1 MRYLNAAVEPYA
13 AVNPTTLH
21 NKGKENII
29 SAWQQD
35 RYSNGGASGFVAG
48 VSFDGGKSWDL
59 SSLPFNRCVSGGLP
73 YDRVTDPWISF
84 APDGTAYLSALLINK
99 VNNTNSAIAAMTSKN
114 GGRSWSKPVI
124 AKADLGPSVLNDKE
138 TITAD
143 PIHSNIAY
151 MVWTRF
157 KFFPNNQIS
166 NPTWFAKT
174 TDGGQTWRS
183 KIIFRPGLDNN
194 TVGSIIVANPKN
206 GILHHFFILVI
217 NKNGNKTSFILMQT
231 SKDQGET
238 WSKARVVTPIVL
250 PETIAGGT
258 GQDLVGAFSYLSVD
272 IRSSITVTFSPVINP
287 KTGTLYIT
295 WEDARFSDGQIT
307 EVASSFSTDGGQTWS
322 KPTRVNRSTGKPA
335 FQPTIGLNDRG
346 IVGISYYQFTNQAP
360 TNSLPVHYLFKAS
373 YNGGKSYTNPAITIT
388 RPFNMLTAPFVS
400 GGFFVGDYQGMVT
413 IRDTFYPFFTKVNS
427 KRETDRTNIFV
438 SRIRLPK
445 R

>member
-1 MRYLNAAVEPYA
+1 M
-13 AVNPTTLH
+13 
-21 NKGKENII
+21 
-29 SAWQQD
+29 
-35 RYSNGGASGFVAG
+35 
-48 VSFDGGKSWDL
+48 
-59 SSLPFNRCVSGGLP
+59 SGGLP
-73 YDRVTDPWISF
+73 YERVSDPWISF
-84 APDGTAYLSALLINK
+84 GPEGTAYVSALN
-99 VNNTNSAIAAMTSKN
+99 VNLTTNPSSAVTIITSKN
-114 GGRSWSKPVI
+114 GGKSWSNPIIIKKDPI
-124 AKADLGPSVLNDKE
+124 ASHFNDKE
-138 TITAD
+138 SITAD
-143 PIHSNIAY
+143 PIHSNVAY
-151 MVWTRF
+151 VVWTRF
-157 KFFPNNQIS
+157 TFLANNRFN

-183 KIIFRPGLDNN
+183 KIIFRPGLGNN
-194 TVGSIIVANPKN
+194 TVGNIIVANPKN
-206 GILHHFFILVI
+206 GILYHFFILVI
-217 NKNGNKTSFILMQT
+217 NKNGNKTSFILLQT

-238 WSKARVVTPIVL
+238 WSQARIVTTIFL
-250 PETIAGGT
+250 PVTLSGGS
-258 GQDLVGAFSYLSVD
+258 GLDLVGSFSYLSVD
-272 IRSSITVTFSPVINP
+272 IRSSITVTFSPTIHP

-322 KPTRVNRSTGKPA
+322 KPTRVNHSTGKPA

-427 KRETDRTNIFV
+427 KRETNRTNIFV
-438 SRIRLPK
+438 SRIRLP
-445 R
+445 RR